1 MAARRALFA
10 SRVLTEMEKD
20 SRDSIRL
27 RGGAASFPLSSIQKQ
42 LWFTEQM
49 HPDSPVNNISFC
61 YRLYGKLNITA
72 LETAFTEILRRHEVL
87 RARFT
92 NNKGMPQQ
100 SIAPLERISLP
111 CADLSRM
118 PHDVREREG
127 LAMAAAWFA
136 RPFDLGS
143 GQLLRASVLRL
154 SSDEHLLAV
163 AVHHIAFDGWSLGV
177 FCQDLACAYRA
188 AANGAKDASLSP
200 LPIQYADFA
209 AWQQDW
215 LESDEASR
223 QLKYWSSRLA
233 GAGEP
238 LQLPLDHPRPVR
250 QSFRGAETVREIPVS
265 TVVSLTKAA
274 RQENATLYMALYSA
288 FRLLLARHTGQ
299 SDILVSTPVA
309 GRSRTPADRLIGC
322 FINTVTLRTA
332 VDENLSFARWLGE
345 VKTEILEALA
355 NHELPFDR
363 VLDDLRPVRDP
374 SRPTLAQAWFSLQN
388 SVRSELYLPG
398 VIATHIPL
406 EAKTSRFDL
415 GLDVF
420 PVGGRLRCVFT
431 YNSDLFL
438 PATVERLASHFE
450 RLVAGMAARPAATL
464 AEIDMLTP
472 AERSQIVVE
481 WNETKAVV
489 PRQACVHDLFAA
501 QALETPGAVAVEF
514 GRKRLTYRELDEQST
529 NLAAHLRKLGVAA
542 ESLVGVCLD
551 RSLEMLIAVLGVLKA
566 GGAYVPLDPAFPD
579 ERLAYMLEDSGAT
592 VLIAGGGHTGRFP
605 NYSGAVVSF
614 EEGMLFPTDDA
625 AATPAAVT
633 PENLAYVLYTSGS
646 TGKPKGIM
654 VEHRSLV
661 NFLESMRRE
670 PGMSRDD
677 VLLAVTTMSFDIA
690 GLELYLPLIAGA
702 KVVIAGR
709 AAAADGRELARLI
722 AQRRITVMQA
732 TPATWRLLLET
743 GWTGSRKLRALCGG
757 EALSRELADALL
769 PRTAALWNMYGPTET
784 TVWSLLTRVEPG
796 TGPISIGRPIAN
808 TTVYILDSCG
818 RPVPAGVTGHLHI
831 GGLGVAR
838 GYRNLA
844 ERTAQAFAANP
855 IPERCGERIYHTG
868 DLARYRPD
876 GQVEFLG
883 RADGQVKIRGYRIET
898 AEIESVLRRHEAVRD
913 AVVVVRGTSETD
925 KQLAAWVIPAARD
938 LQPAADIR
946 KHAGTQ
952 LPAYM
957 IPGTIHFVE
966 EFPLT
971 PNGKVDRRALA
982 ASNAAPAAQPSPAG
996 AALTPF
1002 ESVLLRIFE
1011 DLFEFTPIGVNDNFF
1026 DLGGHSLLAARLVA
1040 RIEKETG
1047 HNIPV
1052 GTLFESPTVRQLA
1065 SAIAGVTYRTASPL
1079 VRLNQEGDES
1089 REPLFCVHWLNAK
1102 LVTFQKITLLL
1113 RQDRPIFGLQIQ
1125 LGPDEVNN
1133 IHTIEDMA
1141 SLYLREIRQHRPHG
1155 PYHLAGSCLGG
1166 VVAFEMARQLLADGE
1181 EVGLLLMIDAPMPG
1195 KMALL
1200 HERNFA
1206 VHYFDRYLGEFL
1218 LSPFGAVKR
1227 WARETLRRFA
1237 SRREKSTSSRA
1248 VKQIAKIS
1256 MGAARKYR
1264 PQLYPNKLTLFMC
1277 SDAPMRAY
1285 EDRRLA
1291 WDEVAQG
1298 GLEVHIVPGDH
1309 ATMEQEP
1316 NVQVLARHFQKCFDR
1331 AEREASRGPIA
1342 AS

>member
-10 SRVLTEMEKD
+10 SRVLTETEKD
-20 SRDSIRL
+20 NRDSIRP
-27 RGGAASFPLSSIQKQ
+27 RGGAGTFPLSSIQKQ

-61 YRLYGKLNITA
+61 YRLYGRLNIPA
-72 LETAFTEILRRHEVL
+72 LETAFTEVLRRHEVL

-92 NNKGMPQQ
+92 NNKGLPQQ
-100 SIAPLERISLP
+100 SIAPLERVSLT
-111 CADLSRM
+111 CTDLTRV
-118 PHDVREREG
+118 PHENREREG
-127 LAMAAAWFA
+127 LAMAAASFA
-136 RPFDLGS
+136 RPFDLAS
-143 GQLLRASVLRL
+143 GQLLRASLLRL
-154 SSDEHLLAV
+154 ASDEHLLAV
-163 AVHHIAFDGWSLGV
+163 VVHHIAFDGSSLGV
-177 FCQDLACAYRA
+177 FCDDLAAAYRA
-188 AANGAKDASLSP
+188 AANGAQDSSLSP

-209 AWQQDW
+209 AWQQEW
-215 LESDEASR
+215 LERDEAAR
-223 QLKYWSSRLA
+223 QSQYWSSRLA

-238 LQLPLDHPRPVR
+238 LQLPLDHARPVK
-250 QSFRGAETVREIPVS
+250 QSFRGAEVVRELPVS
-265 TVVSLTKAA
+265 AVVSLTKAA
-274 RQENATLYMALYSA
+274 RQENATLYMALYAA

-299 SDILVSTPVA
+299 PDILVSTPVA
-309 GRSRTPADRLIGC
+309 GRSRSPVDRLIGC
-322 FINTVTLRTA
+322 FINTVTLRTP
-332 VDENLSFARWLGE
+332 VDESLSFSRWLGE

-374 SRPTLAQAWFSLQN
+374 SRPTLVQAWFSLQN
-388 SVRSELYLPG
+388 SLRSELYLPG
-398 VIATHIPL
+398 LIATHIPL

-415 GLDVF
+415 GLDVY

-438 PATVERLASHFE
+438 PATVERLAGHYE
-450 RLVAGMAARPAATL
+450 RLVSSLAARPAAALT
-464 AEIDMLTP
+464 AIDILTAP
-472 AERSQIVVE
+472 ERHQIVAE
-481 WNETKAVV
+481 WNETKTFV
-489 PRQACVHDLFAA
+489 PHQTCVHDLFMA
-501 QALETPGAVAVEF
+501 QARETPGAVAVEF
-514 GRKRLTYRELDEQST
+514 GRKRLTYRELDEQSSG
-529 NLAAHLRKLGVAA
+529 LAAHLRKLGVAA

-551 RSLEMLIAVLGVLKA
+551 RSLEMLIAVLGILKA

-579 ERLAYMLEDSGAT
+579 DRLAYMLEDSGAT
-592 VLIAGGGHTGRFP
+592 VLIAGGGHVGRFP
-605 NYSGAVVSF
+605 QHSGTLVTF
-614 EEGMLFPTDDA
+614 EEGTTFPADDG
-625 AATPAAVT
+625 PRGSAAVT

-670 PGMSRDD
+670 PGMTRDD

-690 GLELYLPLIAGA
+690 ALELYLPLIAGA
-702 KVVIAGR
+702 KVVIADRR
-709 AAAADGRELARLI
+709 ASSDGRELAKLI
-722 AQRRITVMQA
+722 EQRRITVMQA
-732 TPATWRLLLET
+732 TPATWRLLLES

-757 EALSRELADALL
+757 EALSRDLADALL

-784 TVWSLLTRVEPG
+784 TVWSLLTRVEAG

-818 RPVPAGVTGHLHI
+818 RPVPAGVPGRLHI
-831 GGLGVAR
+831 GGVGVAR
-838 GYRNLA
+838 GYKNLP

-855 IPERCGERIYHTG
+855 IPERSGERIYHTG

-883 RADGQVKIRGYRIET
+883 RADGQVKIRGFRIET

-913 AVVVVRGTSETD
+913 VVVAVRGTSEAD
-925 KQLAAWVIPAARD
+925 KQLAAWIIPAASDVR
-938 LQPAADIR
+938 PVAEIR
-946 KHAGTQ
+946 KYAGTQ

-957 IPGTIHFVE
+957 IPGTIHFVD

-971 PNGKVDRRALA
+971 PNGKVDRRALV
-982 ASNAAPAAQPSPAG
+982 ASTVPTAPSSPVG
-996 AALTPF
+996 APPTPF

-1011 DLFEFTPIGVNDNFF
+1011 DLFDFTPIGVNDNFF

-1065 SAIAGVTYRTASPL
+1065 SSIAGVTYKTASPL
-1079 VRLNQEGDES
+1079 VRLNREGDES
-1089 REPLFCVHWLNAK
+1089 REPLFCIHWLNAK
-1102 LVTFQKITLLL
+1102 LITFQKITLLL
-1113 RQDRPIFGLQIQ
+1113 RQDRPIYGLQIQ
-1125 LGPDEVNN
+1125 LGPDEGNT
-1133 IHTIEDMA
+1133 IHSIEDMA
-1141 SLYLREIRQHRPHG
+1141 ALYLREVRQCRPHG

-1166 VVAFEMARQLLADGE
+1166 VVAFEMARQLVAEGE
-1181 EVGLLLMIDAPMPG
+1181 EVGMLLMIDSPMPG
-1195 KMALL
+1195 RMALF
-1200 HERNFA
+1200 HERNSL
-1206 VHYFDRYLGEFL
+1206 VYYFDRYLGEFL

-1227 WARETLRRFA
+1227 WALETRRRFV
-1237 SRREKSTSSRA
+1237 SRREKSSSARA
-1248 VKQIAKIS
+1248 VKQTAKIS
-1256 MGAARKYR
+1256 MGAARKYH
-1264 PQLYPNKLTLFMC
+1264 PQPYPGKLTLFIC

-1291 WDEVAQG
+1291 WHEVAQG
-1298 GLEVHIVPGDH
+1298 GLEIHVVPGDH

-1316 NVQVLARHFQKCFDR
+1316 NVQVLASHFQKCFDR
-1331 AEREASRGPIA
+1331 SEREEARGPIA